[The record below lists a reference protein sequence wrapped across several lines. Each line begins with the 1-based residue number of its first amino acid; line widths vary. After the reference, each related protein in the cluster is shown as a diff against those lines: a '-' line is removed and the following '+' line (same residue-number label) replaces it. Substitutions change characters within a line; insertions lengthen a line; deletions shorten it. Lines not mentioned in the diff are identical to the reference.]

1 MFPEVHERHCGLSG
15 DTATCLLNHALQPE
29 CLKGAEDMLFMG
41 IWSDRRCCPIHV
53 PNEPHAQCTVAFE
66 WKAGLS

>member
-29 CLKGAEDMLFMG
+29 CLKRRRRHAVHGHLVRSQML
-41 IWSDRRCCPIHV
+41 SHTC
-53 PNEPHAQCTVAFE
+53 A
-66 WKAGLS
+66 K